1 MNTWVRNKLDL
12 IFGWRQMG
20 NRFPVI
26 ATNWTNRLAKAG
38 VGVVVTLGVLA
49 GCSSEPP
56 PPPANSAPVIVPG
69 RPGEEASTIPPGEA
83 TVAEQPGPNDADKK
97 FVQDMIVH
105 HQQAVYMA
113 GLAPERASSSDVKG
127 LASRIYDVQ
136 GPEIDMMNRWLSQHA
151 VPTVDPNAPH
161 GHGGGAMP
169 GMATQEQLDALKNA
183 KGAAFDT
190 LFLQL
195 MIAHH
200 QGALTMADEV
210 RKNGM
215 DVRVQEIADDV
226 TAEQSDEIR
235 RMRKW
240 LDG

>member
-1 MNTWVRNKLDL
+1 
-12 IFGWRQMG
+12 MG

-26 ATNWTNRLAKAG
+26 TTNWTSRLVLAG
-38 VGVVVTLGVLA
+38 VGAVITLGVLS
-49 GCSSEPP
+49 GCSSEQPP
-56 PPPANSAPVIVPG
+56 PPSNSAPVIVPG
-69 RPGEEASTIPPGEA
+69 KPGEEASTIAPGDA
-83 TVAEQPGPNDADKK
+83 TVADQPDPNDSDKQ

-127 LASRIYDVQ
+127 LASRIHDVQ

-151 VPTVDPNAPH
+151 VPTVNPDAPH
-161 GHGGGAMP
+161 GHGGGPMP
-169 GMATQEQLDALKNA
+169 GMATDEQLESLKNA
-183 KGAAFDT
+183 RGASFDT

-195 MIAHH
+195 MITHH

-210 RKNGM
+210 RKNGV

-235 RMRKW
+235 TMQKW
-240 LDG
+240 LGA

>member
-1 MNTWVRNKLDL
+1 
-12 IFGWRQMG
+12 MG

-26 ATNWTNRLAKAG
+26 ATNWTFRLLRAG
-38 VGVVVTLGVLA
+38 VAGVIALGALA
-49 GCSSEPP
+49 GCSSAPP
-56 PPPANSAPVIVPG
+56 PPPSNSAPVIVPG

-83 TVAEQPGPNDADKK
+83 TVVEQPGANDADKQ

-127 LASRIYDVQ
+127 LASRIADVQ
-136 GPEIDMMNRWLSQHA
+136 GPEIDMLNRWLSRHS

-161 GHGGGAMP
+161 GHGGGPMP
-169 GMATQEQLDALKNA
+169 GMATDEQLDALENA
-183 KGAAFDT
+183 KGERFDT
-190 LFLQL
+190 LFMQL
-195 MIAHH
+195 MITHH
-200 QGALTMADEV
+200 EGALAMAEEV
-210 RKNGM
+210 RKTGS

-226 TAEQSDEIR
+226 TAEQTDEIR

-240 LDG
+240 LTG